1 MKKILFLLIT
11 FISASVAAQ
20 NEDHI
25 GTYEYYSKD
34 VKGDVIKY
42 ELKLNTDQTFTF
54 HFYRNIICSVCKEEN
69 SYGKGNWKI
78 ENKILHFSTNEDDL
92 DTKNTLNFAG
102 TTARLIKK
110 SPRDLTDKIVPTA
123 LQFYKSNIFWIENLK
138 ISKKE

>member
-11 FISASVAAQ
+11 LCSASVAAQ
-20 NEDHI
+20 NEDYI
-25 GTYEYYSKD
+25 GTYEFYNKD

-42 ELKLNTDQTFTF
+42 ELLLNADKTFTF

-78 ENKILHFSTNEDDL
+78 ENKILHFTTKADDL
-92 DTKNTLNFAG
+92 DTKNTLNFSG

-123 LQFYKSNIFWIENLK
+123 LQFYKSKIFWIENLK
-138 ISKKE
+138 ILKKE